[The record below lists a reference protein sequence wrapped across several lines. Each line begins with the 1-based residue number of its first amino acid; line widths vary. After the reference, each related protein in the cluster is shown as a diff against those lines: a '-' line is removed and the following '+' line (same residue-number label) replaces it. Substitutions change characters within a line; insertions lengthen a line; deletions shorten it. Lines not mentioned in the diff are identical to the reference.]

1 MKSFKVAAVLDHN
14 FEQCSEEKLNNE
26 SSCFIQF
33 HPSSGQDVDGFVARP
48 RLKVLGR
55 RLRMHATEKTIKFY
69 FLFC

>member
-1 MKSFKVAAVLDHN
+1 MNLHVSSNSVLV
-14 FEQCSEEKLNNE
+14 E
-26 SSCFIQF
+26 SGL
-33 HPSSGQDVDGFVARP
+33 SSGQDVGGLVARP

>member
-1 MKSFKVAAVLDHN
+1 MEN
-14 FEQCSEEKLNNE
+14 KLNNA

-33 HPSSGQDVDGFVARP
+33 RPSSGQDVDGLVARP
-48 RLKVLGR
+48 RLKVLAR